1 MSYKGYNM
9 YFDVPKYSKKSI
21 REHCWLH
28 CKIKRF
34 DFFNYLCIAF
44 FFWIVYYSE
53 TINSCRSDYFNWNN
67 IISIFLVCAFISS
80 GLFRM
85 LTILVI
91 YFTYVVQV
99 VMTLDHIGH

>member
-1 MSYKGYNM
+1 MSYKGYDM
-9 YFDVPKYSKKSI
+9 YFDVPIYSKKSI
-21 REHCWLH
+21 RENRL
-28 CKIKRF
+28 KRF
-34 DFFNYLCIAF
+34 GFFNYLCFAF
-44 FFWIVYYSE
+44 FFWVVYYSE

>member
-1 MSYKGYNM
+1 MSYKGYDM
-9 YFDVPKYSKKSI
+9 YFDVPIYSKKSI
-21 REHCWLH
+21 RQQCWLH
-28 CKIKRF
+28 C
-34 DFFNYLCIAF
+34 NLAF